1 MRAHSD
7 VMTGLGLCAID
18 GCDDCCHMDI
28 IAAKGMGEM
37 VAIAEIKRKIFELDP
52 HHLIWGSIACREIW
66 CVRACVRACVR
77 VGGRACEHCLSV
89 CRSLLS
95 CRFTMWSCVTMQSVG
110 WLADCLAVIS

>member
-1 MRAHSD
+1 
-7 VMTGLGLCAID
+7 
-18 GCDDCCHMDI
+18 MDI

-66 CVRACVRACVR
+66 CVRACVRACL
-77 VGGRACEHCLSV
+77 RALSV

-110 WLADCLAVIS
+110 WLADCLAAIS